1 MTSSLTWYLQNRLT
15 FYYPLAGLVNL
26 VIYVLK
32 TPHSTS
38 VAADVSLMDIVV
50 GHFGYLEYVS
60 SSVLVFPFPR
70 EITSYTRRV
79 VEKAKQ
85 ASSQG
90 GGVSTQVPDT
100 IRLAG
105 GDKPPEIAKQN
116 STLPLQAV
124 NPVGYDLLCSRSM
137 ERANYNRICSLSLRT
152 WTIFFWVWRICSRS
166 GRLFPRSLQP

>member
-79 VEKAKQ
+79 VEKAKK

-90 GGVSTQVPDT
+90 EGVSTQVPDT

-105 GDKPPEIAKQN
+105 GDRPPEIAKQT
-116 STLPLQAV
+116 STLPLQAINSV
-124 NPVGYDLLCSRSM
+124 SSPSY
-137 ERANYNRICSLSLRT
+137 
-152 WTIFFWVWRICSRS
+152 
-166 GRLFPRSLQP
+166 LFSFNEKRHENEIVTN